1 MKYFILVVSI
11 FSCIVHVKEFC
22 RQISRFCPTISP
34 LLLNNNNNNETKIT
48 KRKQER
54 ERESTRRKRNNNNG
68 QAKGTTL
75 LA

>member
-11 FSCIVHVKEFC
+11 FFLHRACERILPPNFS
-22 RQISRFCPTISP
+22 FCPTISP

-54 ERESTRRKRNNNNG
+54 EREREYTKKKK
-68 QAKGTTL
+68 Q
-75 LA
+75 